1 MTNRHNWPLTLSV
14 PPERFTAEWLAA
26 MQQAGIRQME
36 LSIGYFPEQVDLLDY
51 LNRAKEVYDQA
62 ASSGIDIT
70 SIHLPFGP
78 FETMD
83 PTDPAPEK
91 REFVFKTITDI
102 MKAAADSGIKLAVIH
117 PSGEPYEEAER
128 PQRIKDGIDMIARL
142 MTVARELGMT
152 MALENLPRT
161 CLCRTHDE
169 MLAFLEAIP
178 DLRVCFDTNHNLV
191 EANGGYIRAVGDKIV
206 TIHVSDYDFID
217 ERHWL
222 PMAGKNDW
230 EEILSA
236 LEEVGYAGR
245 FVYELCSGPT
255 PQEVADNYRKLMSL

>member
-1 MTNRHNWPLTLSV
+1 MTNRHSWPLTLSV
-14 PPERFTAEWLAA
+14 MSNEFTDEWLAA

-36 LSIGYFPEQVDLLDY
+36 LSIEILPDHVDMLDY
-51 LNRAKEVYDQA
+51 LNKSVEVRAHA
-62 ASSGIDIT
+62 ASYGIDI
-70 SIHLPFGP
+70 SSVHLPYAP
-78 FETMD
+78 FESMD
-83 PTDPAPEK
+83 PTTPDPEK
-91 REFVFKTITDI
+91 REYLFKTVTDI
-102 MKAAADSGIKLAVIH
+102 MKAAAASGIKLAVIH
-117 PSGEPYEEAER
+117 PSGEPYAAEER

-142 MTVARELGMT
+142 TETAKELGMT
-152 MALENLPRT
+152 LALENLPRL

-169 MLAFLEAIP
+169 MQAFLEAIP

-191 EANGGYIRAVGDKIV
+191 ESNGEYIRAVGDKIV
-206 TIHVSDYDFID
+206 TIHVSDYDFIN

-245 FVYELCSGPT
+245 FLYELRPGPT
-255 PQEVADNYRKLMSL
+255 PQDVADNYQKLMQL

>member
-1 MTNRHNWPLTLSV
+1 MTNRHDWPLTLSV
-14 PPERFTAEWLAA
+14 IPANFTDEWLAA

-36 LSIGYFPEQVDLLDY
+36 LSIGYFPQQVEQVDY
-51 LNRAKEVYDQA
+51 LNRSKEIRDHA
-62 ASSGIDIT
+62 ASYGVDIT

-83 PTDPAPEK
+83 PTDSDPEK
-91 REFVFKTITDI
+91 REFVFKTLTDI
-102 MKAAADSGIKLAVIH
+102 MKAAADSGITLAVIH

-128 PQRIKDGIDMIARL
+128 SRRITAGIDMISRL
-142 MTVARELGMT
+142 NTVAKELGMT
-152 MALENLPRT
+152 LALENLPRL

-169 MLAFLEAIP
+169 MESFLQAIP

-191 EANGGYIRAVGDKIV
+191 ESNAEYIRAVGDRIV
-206 TIHVSDYDFID
+206 TIHVSDYDFVD

-222 PMAGKNDW
+222 PMEGKNDW
-230 EEILSA
+230 EEILSV

-245 FVYELCSGPT
+245 FVYELHSGPT
-255 PQEVADNYRKLMSL
+255 PQDVADNYQKLMQL